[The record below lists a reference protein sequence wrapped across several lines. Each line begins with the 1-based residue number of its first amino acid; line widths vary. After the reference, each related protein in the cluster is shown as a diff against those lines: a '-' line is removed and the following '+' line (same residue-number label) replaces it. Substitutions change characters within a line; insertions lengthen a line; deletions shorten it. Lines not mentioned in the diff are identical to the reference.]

1 MTIGEFHNWVLPLLV
16 SIIGF
21 LLIAV
26 TGLGF
31 KYILTIIG
39 RIEKSIERIE
49 ANLNALGNRV
59 EKNYVPRNECEA
71 HRHSYGK

>member
-1 MTIGEFHNWVLPLLV
+1 MTLSEFHSWVLPLLV

-31 KYILTIIG
+31 KYILTIIS
-39 RIEKSIERIE
+39 RVEKSIERIE
-49 ANLNALGNRV
+49 ANLNALGSRV
-59 EKNYVPRNECEA
+59 EKNYMPRTECEA
-71 HRHSYGK
+71 YRHSYKV